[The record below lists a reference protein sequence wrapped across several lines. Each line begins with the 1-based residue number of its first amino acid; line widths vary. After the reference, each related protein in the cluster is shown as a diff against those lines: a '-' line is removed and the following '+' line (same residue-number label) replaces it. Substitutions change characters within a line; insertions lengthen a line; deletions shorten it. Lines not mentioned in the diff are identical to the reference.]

1 MVDTNLFQSRRRH
14 RLRNRECSYYADSIC
29 RRHDQRSW
37 DLRCTEKESGLE
49 WSLQG
54 WNASIASILTPHSHI
69 YAYIYDQF
77 TDEDRSEMYTLAAYR
92 IESIQDPTI
101 FYFGCLL
108 SPPFFC
114 CPLREAHTTHNSQR
128 ADMGRFQ
135 TPNWPYGMAVSVPLW
150 SSCQSLIICL
160 QASYMVLHSN
170 ISAIQLSMT
179 NNTSDIEV
187 TQCLQSSK
195 FESMQ
200 SLQLPQHLWGSSH
213 SLWNRLRYW

>member
-1 MVDTNLFQSRRRH
+1 MHREGVWFGVIFARLECFHCLHPHTSQPHLCLLRSIYRR
-14 RLRNRECSYYADSIC
+14 
-29 RRHDQRSW
+29 
-37 DLRCTEKESGLE
+37 
-49 WSLQG
+49 
-54 WNASIASILTPHSHI
+54 
-69 YAYIYDQF
+69 
-77 TDEDRSEMYTLAAYR
+77 RSEMYTLAAYR

-135 TPNWPYGMAVSVPLW
+135 TPYGMAVSVPLW

-170 ISAIQLSMT
+170 ISTIELSMT

-187 TQCLQSSK
+187 TQ
-195 FESMQ
+195 
-200 SLQLPQHLWGSSH
+200 
-213 SLWNRLRYW
+213 RL